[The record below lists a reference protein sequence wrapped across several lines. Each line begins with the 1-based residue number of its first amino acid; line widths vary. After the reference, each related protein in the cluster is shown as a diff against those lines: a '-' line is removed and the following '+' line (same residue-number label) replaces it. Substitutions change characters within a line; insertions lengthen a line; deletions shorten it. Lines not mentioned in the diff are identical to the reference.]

1 MGRDKVLIRCAECGQ
16 LVPLT
21 RDSPDSAL
29 VELGPPSRL
38 AGALGS
44 LWRRLHG

>member
-38 AGALGS
+38 AGALS
-44 LWRRLHG
+44 RFWRVWRG